1 MHNELLWIFAQLPD
15 DYIVLDTETTGLP
28 DESSLPDIVTLG
40 ITVVRSREIA
50 ESIEFEIRPAR
61 AISEEAQAVHGITD
75 EQAAAFETFESQW
88 SQIADY
94 FKDQLIVIHN
104 AGFDWPILLDH
115 VTRYDVTMPEIKG
128 VFCSQ
133 KAATP
138 WAQAK
143 NLPCSHRGPSLDLLT
158 EVFGVEDLRAR
169 VDGVHG
175 AKIDSQQTSQ
185 LVEMMR
191 QSRAD
196 VFDYIEMFYN
206 RTRRHSHLGEVGPE
220 AFERASK

>member
-1 MHNELLWIFAQLPD
+1 MYNELLWIFTQLPD

-28 DESSLPDIVTLG
+28 DENGLPDIVTLG
-40 ITVVRSREIA
+40 ITVVRGREIA
-50 ESIEFEIRPAR
+50 ESIEFEIRPTR
-61 AISEEAQAVHGITD
+61 AISEEAQAIHGITD
-75 EQAAAFETFESQW
+75 EQASAFETFESQW

-104 AGFDWPILLDH
+104 ASFDWPILLDH
-115 VTRYDVTMPEIKG
+115 VARYDVTMPEIKG

-158 EVFGVEDLRAR
+158 EVLGVEDHRAKG
-169 VDGVHG
+169 DGIHG
-175 AKIDSQQTSQ
+175 AAIDSRQAAQATE
-185 LVEMMR
+185 VMR
-191 QSRAD
+191 QYGS
-196 VFDYIEMFYN
+196 V
-206 RTRRHSHLGEVGPE
+206 
-220 AFERASK
+220 SKPK

>member
-1 MHNELLWIFAQLPD
+1 MAMHNELLWIFTQLPD
-15 DYIVLDTETTGLP
+15 DYIVIDTETTGLP
-28 DESSLPDIVTLG
+28 DENGLPDIVTLG
-40 ITVVRSREIA
+40 ITVVRGREIA
-50 ESIEFEIRPAR
+50 ESIEFEIRPTR

-88 SQIADY
+88 SPIADY

-104 AGFDWPILLDH
+104 ASFDWPILLDH
-115 VTRYDVTMPEIKG
+115 VARYDVTMPQIKG

-158 EVFGVEDLRAR
+158 EVLVVEDLRSKS
-169 VDGVHG
+169 DGIHG
-175 AKIDSQQTSQ
+175 AAIDSRQAAQTI
-185 LVEMMR
+185 EAMR
-191 QSRAD
+191 KSG
-196 VFDYIEMFYN
+196 N
-206 RTRRHSHLGEVGPE
+206 TN
-220 AFERASK
+220 